1 MWTKITVEEKLTQGL
16 KAGVTDS
23 VGGTNIPTPT
33 CATNTEVKGEDQLF
47 FSRK

>member
-1 MWTKITVEEKLTQGL
+1 MWTKLTVEEKLTEGL

-23 VGGTNIPTPT
+23 VGGRNIPTPT
-33 CATNTEVKGEDQLF
+33 CATNTGVKGEDEFF